1 MGRYQNIK
9 IFNDPSSTNPYTSIL
24 RKENFKYDIIPYNSN
39 VPHHFKLMAGRSY
52 FRTARSHTKSKS
64 ELNNQLKIIRAI
76 LHLKGFPTPMI
87 TRMSKSNL
95 RPTSKPEKSKRFL
108 GTTTFDKIGRRHS
121 FVTQVFSESS
131 IDEDLFFRPMSTP
144 GPKLEQFVFTIRKMR
159 KILNF

>member
-1 MGRYQNIK
+1 
-9 IFNDPSSTNPYTSIL
+9 
-24 RKENFKYDIIPYNSN
+24 
-39 VPHHFKLMAGRSY
+39 
-52 FRTARSHTKSKS
+52 
-64 ELNNQLKIIRAI
+64 
-76 LHLKGFPTPMI
+76 MI

-131 IDEDLFFRPMSTP
+131 INEQLFFRPMSTP

>member
-1 MGRYQNIK
+1 
-9 IFNDPSSTNPYTSIL
+9 
-24 RKENFKYDIIPYNSN
+24 
-39 VPHHFKLMAGRSY
+39 
-52 FRTARSHTKSKS
+52 
-64 ELNNQLKIIRAI
+64 
-76 LHLKGFPTPMI
+76 MI

-95 RPTSKPEKSKRFL
+95 RHTSKPEKSKRFL

-159 KILNF
+159 KSKTYFLKTVSNWLEPNLISKKGGNPQLLNIV